1 MTSRGAQSPGSR
13 GRPAAKTTAAEDGA
27 AFRYGQVAAHRGRG
41 GAPSGGRMD
50 RGLESQRS
58 SPGLQTELAGGVL
71 LTKKV
76 VIDSDSLAST
86 TMTDYRRLRNATFN
100 KTLRSSKQ
108 ETLERKMDE
117 SLETGELYLDGM
129 RISSFPVRLLVDCT
143 HITKLYLHNNSL
155 IVLPPDIQKLT
166 ALEDLSL
173 ESNQLVSLPK
183 ELGKLLHLKRLHCYD
198 NQISSLPAE
207 LGLLVELTRLF
218 LSKNQIG
225 SLPPEIGFLKNLQ
238 WLSLEDNRLEY
249 LPPEIGN
256 LKKLGWLSVEG
267 NQIKVLPKEMG
278 RLESLEFLSIVDNQ
292 METLPETV
300 VQLENLKDLRTDV
313 TFKIPKSVVDTRDG
327 RTIIKYLSDTMGRWD
342 LNVDEKAHWVPDD
355 ECSKCCHCSKPFTTL
370 KRRHHCRVCGLIFC
384 NKDCDTVAEIPGL
397 RVPGRLCVN
406 CFAAVDPSNPTN
418 VYMQLR
424 EKEAQKIA
432 SKKYGLE
439 AGEENLPLEARKA
452 KISKQVEELD
462 RDIQQGYKAQDG
474 FNRLLAAFSQ
484 DVSQCFATQQELD
497 DSIARTKELERIRAD
512 LHKLLQSMT
521 A

>member
-1 MTSRGAQSPGSR
+1 MDR
-13 GRPAAKTTAAEDGA
+13 AAEC
-27 AFRYGQVAAHRGRG
+27 
-41 GAPSGGRMD
+41 
-50 RGLESQRS
+50 QRS

-76 VIDSDSLAST
+76 VIDSDSAASA

-108 ETLERKMDE
+108 DTLERKMDE
-117 SLETGELYLDGM
+117 ALESGELYLDGM
-129 RISSFPVRLLVDCT
+129 RISSFPARLLVDCT

-267 NQIKVLPKEMG
+267 NQCAPLP
-278 RLESLEFLSIVDNQ
+278 RIPLPLARSALDSSQPCALLSFVVTLSRSLS
-292 METLPETV
+292 
-300 VQLENLKDLRTDV
+300 R
-313 TFKIPKSVVDTRDG
+313 SS
-327 RTIIKYLSDTMGRWD
+327 YLSFSLSPRYSVLSASLSLSLLSLGSLVALPSPPRHTLSHTLTPSRTRTHAPAHSFCRCSGVPILTDTQ
-342 LNVDEKAHWVPDD
+342 NQ
-355 ECSKCCHCSKPFTTL
+355 S
-370 KRRHHCRVCGLIFC
+370 
-384 NKDCDTVAEIPGL
+384 
-397 RVPGRLCVN
+397 
-406 CFAAVDPSNPTN
+406 
-418 VYMQLR
+418 
-424 EKEAQKIA
+424 
-432 SKKYGLE
+432 
-439 AGEENLPLEARKA
+439 
-452 KISKQVEELD
+452 
-462 RDIQQGYKAQDG
+462 
-474 FNRLLAAFSQ
+474 
-484 DVSQCFATQQELD
+484 ATEGNG
-497 DSIARTKELERIRAD
+497 
-512 LHKLLQSMT
+512 
-521 A
+521 